1 MSLVELRMVGN
12 AWQMSNTL
20 SLGCVIVLRIS
31 LGFRQA
37 GGSNILS

>member
-31 LGFRQA
+31 DKLVA
-37 GGSNILS
+37 AIS